1 MTMKKLLALMLVV
14 GVMLL
19 LPACAMQG
27 DTVKGDSSQTS
38 SLTSTNPAQSG
49 VTASGG
55 ASVGSTT
62 AITRERAIELALQAA
77 SLTEN
82 EVFNIEAE
90 LDQERGGLVW
100 EVEFETREHEY
111 SYDIHAEN
119 GTVTKTER
127 ERND

>member
-1 MTMKKLLALMLVV
+1 MKKLLALILVV

-19 LPACAMQG
+19 LPACVMQG
-27 DTVKGDSSQTS
+27 DTAKGDSSQTS
-38 SLTSTNPAQSG
+38 SLTSTDSAQSG
-49 VTASGG
+49 AAVE
-55 ASVGSTT
+55 STT
-62 AITRERAIELALQAA
+62 AITRERTIELALQAA

-82 EVFNIEAE
+82 EVFNIEAD
-90 LDQERGGLVW
+90 LDKERGGFVW

>member
-1 MTMKKLLALMLVV
+1 MKKLLALILVV
-14 GVMLL
+14 GLMLL

-27 DTVKGDSSQTS
+27 DTAKGDSSQTS
-38 SLTSTNPAQSG
+38 SLTSTDSAQS
-49 VTASGG
+49 G

-62 AITRERAIELALQAA
+62 TITRERAIELALQAA

-90 LDQERGGLVW
+90 LDKERGGLVW

>member
-1 MTMKKLLALMLVV
+1 MKKPLALILVV

-19 LPACAMQG
+19 LPACVMQG
-27 DTVKGDSSQTS
+27 DTAKGDSSQTS
-38 SLTSTNPAQSG
+38 SLTSTDSAQSG
-49 VTASGG
+49 AP
-55 ASVGSTT
+55 VGSTIT
-62 AITRERAIELALQAA
+62 ITRERAIELALQAA

-90 LDQERGGLVW
+90 LDRERGGLVW

-111 SYDIHAEN
+111 SYEIHAEN

>member
-1 MTMKKLLALMLVV
+1 MKKLLALILVV

-27 DTVKGDSSQTS
+27 DTAKG
-38 SLTSTNPAQSG
+38 G
-49 VTASGG
+49 TASSGG

-62 AITRERAIELALQAA
+62 TITRERAIELALQAA

-82 EVFNIEAE
+82 EVFNIEAD
-90 LDQERGGLVW
+90 LDKERGGLVW

-111 SYDIHAEN
+111 SYDVHAEN